1 MKYVVILGDG
11 MADYKLKE
19 LGDKTPLQYA
29 RKPNL
34 DRLAQSGILGMV
46 RTVPEGLSPGS
57 DVANL
62 SVMGYNP
69 ELYYT
74 GRSPLEAVSM
84 GVNLGDEDVAFR
96 CNLVTLS
103 DEPDYEQKTML
114 DYSSDEISSAEA
126 ALLMHEVNQRLGTEI
141 FKFYPGV
148 SYRHLLVWHQGP
160 TDFKLTPPHDISDRK
175 ITDYLP
181 RGESG
186 EVLLNLMKASS
197 RFLAGHPVNKD
208 RVARGLRPANSLWIW
223 GQGKKPALPGFL
235 EKYGLTGS
243 VISAVDLTKGLG
255 LCAGLE
261 VVEVPGATG
270 NINTNFRGKALAAL
284 EELKKGK
291 DFVYIHIEAP
301 DEAGHRG
308 ELDNKVKAIEEIDA
322 KVVAEV
328 LNGLEEFDDYRVMIL
343 PDHPT
348 PLSLRT
354 HVPDEVPFLIYQKS
368 CPQQSSVSGYD
379 EDSARSTGLLVE
391 RGYELMDRFIGVPS
405 PLQQKN

>member
-1 MKYVVILGDG
+1 MKFVVILGDG

-19 LGDKTPLQYA
+19 LGNKTPLQYA
-29 RKPNL
+29 SKPNM
-34 DRLAQSGILGMV
+34 DRLARSGTLGLV
-46 RTVPEGLSPGS
+46 RTVPEGLPPGS

-62 SVMGYNP
+62 AVMGYDP
-69 ELYYT
+69 QLYYT

-84 GVNLGDEDVAFR
+84 GVNLGDKDVAFR

-103 DEPDYEQKTML
+103 EEPDYSQKTML
-114 DYSSDEISSAEA
+114 DYSADEITSAEA
-126 ALLMHEVNQRLGTEI
+126 ALLIHEVNRQLGSEV

-160 TDFKLTPPHDISDRK
+160 TEFKLTPPHDISDRK
-175 ITDYLP
+175 ISDFLP
-181 RGESG
+181 SG
-186 EVLLNLMKASS
+186 RSSDVLLNLMKVSS
-197 RFLAGHPVNKD
+197 GLLADHPVNRD
-208 RVARGLRPANSLWIW
+208 RVARGLKPANSLWIW
-223 GQGKKPALPGFL
+223 GQGKKPALPSFL
-235 EKYGLTGS
+235 DKYGLTGS

-255 LCAGLE
+255 LCAGLK
-261 VVEVPGATG
+261 VVEVPGVTG

-284 EELKKGK
+284 EELRAGQ

-328 LNGLEEFDDYRVMIL
+328 LNGLEEFDDYRIMIL

-354 HVPDEVPFLIYQKS
+354 HVSDEVPFLIYQKS
-368 CPQQSSVSGYD
+368 NPLQGPGSNYD
-379 EDSARSTGLLVE
+379 EDSARSSGLLVE
-391 RGYELMDRFIGVPS
+391 RGYELMDRFIGIPS
-405 PLQQKN
+405 PNRP